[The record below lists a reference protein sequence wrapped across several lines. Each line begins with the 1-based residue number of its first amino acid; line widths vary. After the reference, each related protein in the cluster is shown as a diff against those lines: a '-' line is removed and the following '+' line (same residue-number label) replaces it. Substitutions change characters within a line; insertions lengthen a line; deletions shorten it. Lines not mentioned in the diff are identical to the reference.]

1 MEKTINIDAI
11 QLFQAVYVIDKFIDK
26 LNNKEHI
33 IDTVMKKQIHED
45 IIKKYNFFMLDK
57 ETIYESKIVR

>member
-1 MEKTINIDAI
+1 MEKSINIDAT
-11 QLFQAVYVIDKFIDK
+11 QLFQAVYVIDNFIDK

-33 IDTVMKKQIHED
+33 IDANMKKQIHED

-57 ETIYESKIVR
+57 ETINKNKIIT